1 MKLYVGIDVSSEKL
15 DVCFLDSEDIILKEC
30 ILANNLNGAKALKQ
44 NILNFSQ
51 KVTYSQ
57 IIVGMES
64 TSVYSFHP
72 ATFLSEDSDLKSIGL
87 EVAVMNPKVIHR
99 FKGLFEEDKNDTID
113 AYRIAD
119 FLRFNRFNTSVIKEE
134 KYVALQRLTR
144 SRYQLVRQMTECK
157 QHFLENL
164 YYKCNTLTKEID
176 TSVFGSSMMTLL
188 TESMSLEEI
197 STMDLVDL
205 ATFLQKKGRG
215 RFSDPEGIAKSIAKA
230 TRNSYRLGKVLQDS
244 VDVVLGTYALMIRT
258 LKAQIK
264 SIEKAIEEII
274 ILISESKSLMSIPG
288 IGPVFTAGIIAEIG
302 DINRFENEA
311 KLAKYAGLY
320 WKHKQSGNYESENT
334 PLTLTGN
341 RYLRYYLVEAANSV
355 RIREPVYK
363 AYYYKKYDEVPK
375 FKHKRALALTA
386 RKLVRMVDAL
396 LRNHQFYAL
405 ERSV

>member
-30 ILANNLNGAKALKQ
+30 ILANNLNGAKTLKQ

-164 YYKCNTLTKEID
+164 YYKCNTLTKD
-176 TSVFGSSMMTLL
+176 
-188 TESMSLEEI
+188 
-197 STMDLVDL
+197 
-205 ATFLQKKGRG
+205 
-215 RFSDPEGIAKSIAKA
+215 
-230 TRNSYRLGKVLQDS
+230 
-244 VDVVLGTYALMIRT
+244 
-258 LKAQIK
+258 
-264 SIEKAIEEII
+264 
-274 ILISESKSLMSIPG
+274 
-288 IGPVFTAGIIAEIG
+288 
-302 DINRFENEA
+302 
-311 KLAKYAGLY
+311 
-320 WKHKQSGNYESENT
+320 
-334 PLTLTGN
+334 
-341 RYLRYYLVEAANSV
+341 
-355 RIREPVYK
+355 
-363 AYYYKKYDEVPK
+363 
-375 FKHKRALALTA
+375 
-386 RKLVRMVDAL
+386 
-396 LRNHQFYAL
+396 
-405 ERSV
+405 